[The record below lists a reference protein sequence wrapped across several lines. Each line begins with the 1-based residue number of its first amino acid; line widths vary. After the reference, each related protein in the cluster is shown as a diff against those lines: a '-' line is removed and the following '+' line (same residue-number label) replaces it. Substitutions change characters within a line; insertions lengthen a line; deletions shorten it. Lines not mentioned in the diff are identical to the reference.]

1 MSDPE
6 ASRAASIPA
15 GPRALAFGLT
25 WTAYAT
31 YYLGRKGVGVV
42 KTRVTDELGSSA
54 LVGVETALLASYAL
68 GQYVSGFVGD
78 RVGARRLVSLGLL
91 ASALTCFAF
100 GASSAGGAFVAAYAV
115 NGLAQATGW
124 PGNVKAMAEWTT
136 PADRG
141 RVMGLWS
148 TCYQAGGVLATVV
161 CARAAAEWG
170 WRAAFWLPACVMVF
184 VALLVGAFL
193 RPGPRSTDLSPSP
206 LPEARD
212 RRSREPLDAEAR
224 AARAA
229 VLRSPLVYSYGAAYF
244 CIKLVRYSLLFWLPF
259 YLERA
264 LGHDKTTAA
273 YLSTGFEVGGL
284 AGAIGL
290 GWLSDRL
297 ARVPRATVSAA
308 ALVGL
313 AGALWLFGSVAG
325 ASPSLCF
332 ASLALVGALLFGP
345 DSLLSGAA
353 AQDAGGP
360 HGAALAAGLVNGI
373 GSLGAILQEGVT
385 RGVSSRWGW
394 EALFRVFVGLALAAA
409 LCLAPAARQA
419 GRSRA

>member
-6 ASRAASIPA
+6 APQTASIPA

-42 KTRVTDELGSSA
+42 KTRVTDELGSRA

-78 RVGARRLVSLGLL
+78 RVGARRLVSLGLV

-161 CARAAAEWG
+161 CARAAAAWG
-170 WRAAFWLPACVMVF
+170 WRAAFWLPAFVMVF

-193 RPGPRSTDLSPSP
+193 RPGPRSKELSRSP
-206 LPEARD
+206 LPDARD
-212 RRSREPLDAEAR
+212 RSSREPLDAEAR

-297 ARVPRATVSAA
+297 TRVPRATVSAA

-313 AGALWLFGSVAG
+313 AGALWLFGAAAG
-325 ASPSLCF
+325 ASPTACF

-409 LCLAPAARQA
+409 LCLAPATRRA
-419 GRSRA
+419 G

>member
-6 ASRAASIPA
+6 ALRAASIPA

-42 KTRVTDELGSSA
+42 KTRVTDELGKDA

-68 GQYVSGFVGD
+68 GQYASGFVGD
-78 RVGARRLVSLGLL
+78 RVGARRLVSLGLV

-136 PADRG
+136 PSDRG

-161 CARAAAEWG
+161 CARAAAAWG

-193 RPGPRSTDLSPSP
+193 RPGPRSTERSRSP
-206 LPEARD
+206 LPDALGRS
-212 RRSREPLDAEAR
+212 SREPLDAEAR

-297 ARVPRATVSAA
+297 TRVPRATVSAG

-313 AGALWLFGSVAG
+313 AGALWLFGSAAG
-325 ASPSLCF
+325 ASPMACF

-409 LCLAPAARQA
+409 LCLVPAARRA
-419 GRSRA
+419 DRSRG